1 MTAKLDLPPS
11 AEAADILWFLPTHGD
26 GRYLGS
32 EIGARHVTLSY
43 LSQIARAADELGYYG
58 VLLPTGRS
66 CEDSWVI
73 ASAMVPLTQRL
84 RYLVAVRPGMTEPA
98 FAARMAATLDRL
110 SNGRLLIN
118 VVTGGDPLEL
128 KGDGVFLDH
137 DERYEVTDE
146 FLTVWRRLLEG
157 EDVTFTGKHL
167 KIENGKLLYPP
178 EQKPYPPLYFG
189 GSSDAGNQVAADH
202 VDVYL
207 TWGEPPQDVAK
218 KLAKA
223 KAHAAARGRTFS
235 YGIRLH
241 VIVRETSAEAWKA
254 ADDLISKLDDET
266 IATAQ
271 KAFARFDSV
280 GQQRMSQLH
289 GGRRDKLEV
298 SPNLWAGVG
307 LVRGGAGT
315 ALVGNPD
322 EVAARI
328 KGYMALGIDRFIL
341 SGYPHLEECYRFA
354 ELVFPKLPLK
364 ATTGNELGP
373 ARNAGPF
380 GEVIANVAAPS
391 QRRSAAG

>member
-1 MTAKLDLPPS
+1 MTDKLDLPAT

-32 EIGARHVTLSY
+32 EIGARHVSLSY

-137 DERYEVTDE
+137 SARYEVTDE
-146 FLTVWRRLLEG
+146 FLTIWRRLMQN

-167 KIENGKLLYPP
+167 KIENGKLLYPA

-189 GSSDAGNQVAADH
+189 G
-202 VDVYL
+202 
-207 TWGEPPQDVAK
+207 
-218 KLAKA
+218 
-223 KAHAAARGRTFS
+223 
-235 YGIRLH
+235 
-241 VIVRETSAEAWKA
+241 
-254 ADDLISKLDDET
+254 
-266 IATAQ
+266 
-271 KAFARFDSV
+271 
-280 GQQRMSQLH
+280 
-289 GGRRDKLEV
+289 
-298 SPNLWAGVG
+298 
-307 LVRGGAGT
+307 
-315 ALVGNPD
+315 
-322 EVAARI
+322 
-328 KGYMALGIDRFIL
+328 
-341 SGYPHLEECYRFA
+341 
-354 ELVFPKLPLK
+354 
-364 ATTGNELGP
+364 
-373 ARNAGPF
+373 
-380 GEVIANVAAPS
+380 
-391 QRRSAAG
+391 